1 MRLSELIG
9 NLYQSFITEDWLLA
23 ENLFDKYFNTI
34 DKNHIGGSYSNEY
47 FKSQKYESLFLFN
60 YSLSCLHLNKYEKAE
75 RLALRGLDNI
85 NYNFQYENNIY
96 GYDLSLRLETLVEE
110 IRNKR
115 RADEKK

>member
-23 ENLFDKYFNTI
+23 ENLFDRYFSTI
-34 DKNHIGGSYSNEY
+34 DKNHIGESYRNEY
-47 FKSQKYESLFLFN
+47 SECHKYESLFLYN

-75 RLALRGLDNI
+75 KLALRGLDNI
-85 NYNFQYENNIY
+85 NYEFQYENKIY
-96 GYDLSLRLETLVEE
+96 GYDLSLRLETLIEE

-115 RADEKK
+115 RSDETK